1 MHKTA
6 AGEKRKALLQKARA
20 LEREAKILARGKK
33 TRPAQKAHAGA
44 AELKTLAEALVL
56 EARLEDLT
64 VRVVEKV
71 KTTKKGSKAYT
82 YWMASWREGGKVRN
96 IHLGSTRKLSRQ
108 AATQKARRL
117 KKAALPGQMRLLPIY
132 LYEAHHSTTHGRH
145 CEEDRYAR
153 S

>member
-6 AGEKRKALLQKARA
+6 AGVKRKDLLKKARE

-33 TRPAQKAHAGA
+33 TGPATKTHTEA
-44 AELKTLAEALVL
+44 AKLKTQAEALVL

-82 YWMASWREGGKVRN
+82 YWMASWRESGKVRN
-96 IHLGSTRKLSRQ
+96 IHLGSTRKLSMQ
-108 AATQKARRL
+108 AAMQKARNMKEMAL
-117 KKAALPGQMRLLPIY
+117 KPEL
-132 LYEAHHSTTHGRH
+132 
-145 CEEDRYAR
+145 
-153 S
+153 